1 MINWQYVKNPNEIN
15 KAIKSHDENF
25 DGLTDASQ
33 IISITYDTNHACYVV
48 FWRMKEGDEK

>member
-15 KAIKSHDENF
+15 EAIKSQNENF

-33 IISITYDTNHACYVV
+33 IISITYDNNHACYVV